1 MANCSDFLLLKEDHT
16 LGNLLSVYLKMAPH
30 VMLAAYKS
38 MPLPPLRLR
47 SFPAVSSEN
56 SR

>member
-1 MANCSDFLLLKEDHT
+1 MSNCSDFLLLKEDHT

-38 MPLPPLRLR
+38 RLPSPLLHAAVQKLTLR
-47 SFPAVSSEN
+47 F
-56 SR
+56 